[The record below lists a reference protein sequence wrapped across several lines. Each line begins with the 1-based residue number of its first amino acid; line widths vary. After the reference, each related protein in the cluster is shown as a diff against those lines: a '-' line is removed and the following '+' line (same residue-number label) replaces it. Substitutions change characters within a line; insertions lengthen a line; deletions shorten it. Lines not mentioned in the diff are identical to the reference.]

1 MLDIVTIGKA
11 MRDIILQID
20 ETLTEDSSK
29 HEKVMVKESY
39 LSVGGGAANT
49 AVGLVKLGYKVA
61 PTAVIANDPEGKEI
75 KDHLERRGVETE
87 LLIDNDSL
95 STGTSVIIEGS
106 KREHKAYI
114 YPGANKFLDL
124 DMIQWKTIKDARC
137 WYLLSVGNSD
147 PALLKDIADHKAR
160 YDVRLA
166 FNPGQ
171 MQLKLDKKQLAP
183 ILQATDILIVN
194 QREAEQLTDVKG
206 DEVFK
211 ALVGLG
217 PKIAVVTSGA
227 DGASCYGGKEILKAS
242 AYPTD
247 NINSLGAGDAFGS
260 GFLAGFLKTGKL
272 DIALKWGLVNSAS
285 VVKQY
290 GAQKGLLTKGEI
302 LKQLDTKDLKV
313 EKIS

>member
-20 ETLTEDSSK
+20 ESLIEDSPN
-29 HEKVMVKESY
+29 HEKAMVKESY
-39 LSVGGGAANT
+39 PSIGGGAINT
-49 AVGLVKLGYKVA
+49 AVGLVKFGFKVA
-61 PTAVIANDPEGKEI
+61 PIAVLANDPEGREI
-75 KDHLERRGVETE
+75 RDHLERRGVETE
-87 LLIDNDSL
+87 LLINNNSL

-106 KREHKAYI
+106 KKEHKAYV
-114 YPGANKFLDL
+114 YPGANKFLDM
-124 DMIQWKTIKDARC
+124 DMIQWKTIKTARYL
-137 WYLLSVGNSD
+137 YLLSVGNPD

-171 MQLKLDKKQLAP
+171 MQLKLDKKELAP
-183 ILQATDILIVN
+183 ILQATDILLVN
-194 QREAEQLTDVKG
+194 QREAEQLTDAKG

-211 ALVGLG
+211 TLVGLG

-227 DGASCYGGKEILKAS
+227 KGAGCYGGKEIYKAP
-242 AYPTD
+242 AYPTK

-260 GFLAGFLKTGKL
+260 GFMAGFLKTGKL

-290 GAQKGLLTKGEI
+290 GAQKGLLTKGEVI
-302 LKQLDTKDLKV
+302 KQLQTEDLKV
-313 EKIS
+313 DKQT